1 MRKTEFTKEE
11 LSIIAKIYQSLDPLT
26 LARAR
31 LVLSEVNYIFK
42 DLTQIVERNTNL
54 SDIDNIYR
62 AEMKS

>member
-54 SDIDNIYR
+54 SDIDDIYR

>member
-11 LSIIAKIYQSLDPLT
+11 LSIIAKIYQSLDSLT

-54 SDIDNIYR
+54 SDIDDIYR